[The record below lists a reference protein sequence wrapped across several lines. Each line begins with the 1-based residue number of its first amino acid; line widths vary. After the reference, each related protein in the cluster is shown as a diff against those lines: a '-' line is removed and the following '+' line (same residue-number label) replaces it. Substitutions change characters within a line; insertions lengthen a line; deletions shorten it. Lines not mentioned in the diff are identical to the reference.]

1 MLEIYDKVCIE
12 CSRKTTRSYSTSFSL
27 GTRFLVKK
35 FRDPVYAVYGFVRFA
50 DEIVDTFHDYNKAQL
65 FANFKEDTWK
75 AIRDGISMNPIL
87 HSFQQVYH
95 KYHFEPYLVETF
107 LHSMEM
113 DLEKQEYSKESYEKY
128 ILGSAEVVGLM
139 CLKIFTEGDQ
149 ESYEKLKPAAMK
161 LGAAFQKIN
170 FLRDLNADF
179 NELGRS
185 YFPGLRMVHFNDEVK
200 REIEREIAAD
210 FKAGYE
216 GILSLPKDSRFGVY
230 VAYVYYQRLFRKIQG
245 IPSQRILEE
254 RIRIPNRRKF
264 TLFIQSYLRHSLN
277 LL

>member
-1 MLEIYDKVCIE
+1 MLDIYDKVCIE

-27 GTRFLVKK
+27 GTRFLSKK

-50 DEIVDTFHDYNKAQL
+50 DEIVDTFHNFDKAKL
-65 FANFKEDTWK
+65 FSDFKEDTWK
-75 AIRDGISMNPIL
+75 AIRTKVSMNPIL
-87 HSFQQVYH
+87 HSFQQIYH
-95 KYHFEPYLVETF
+95 KFNFEPYLVETF

-113 DLEKQEYSKESYEKY
+113 DLDKREYSRESYEKY

-139 CLKIFTEGDQ
+139 CLKIFTEGHQ
-149 ESYEKLKPAAMK
+149 ETYEKLKPAAMK

-179 NELGRS
+179 VQLGRS
-185 YFPGLRMVHFNDEVK
+185 YFPGLHMVQFNDEVK
-200 REIEREIAAD
+200 HEIECEIEAD

-216 GILSLPKDSRFGVY
+216 GILQLPKDCRLGVY
-230 VAYVYYQRLFRKIQG
+230 VAYVYYQRLFRKIQN
-245 IPSQRILEE
+245 ISSQRILEE
-254 RIRIPNRRKF
+254 RVRIPNRKKF
-264 TLFIQSYLRHSLN
+264 TLFLQSYLRHSLN